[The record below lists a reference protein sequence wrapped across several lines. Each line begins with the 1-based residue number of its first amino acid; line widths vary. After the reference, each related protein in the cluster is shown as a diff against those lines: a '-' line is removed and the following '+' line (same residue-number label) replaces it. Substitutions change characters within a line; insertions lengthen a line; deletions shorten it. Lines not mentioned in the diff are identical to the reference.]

1 MKEDAL
7 IAAGNY
13 RGAAEFARTNVDVED
28 RYDIDN
34 LLWHLEGAH
43 ASLFAKEHNVSIES
57 FDEAEALI
65 KHYREQILASDVS
78 QAVRANFLNDTTR
91 PYIGTEYDG
100 IMLNTYK
107 AIDYMAMGDMEAA
120 RVEFNRAIDR
130 QRRAKAYFAQMIA
143 KERAELEKKE
153 QQKHAS
159 GSDMHLTETLQNPDI
174 KVRLEQGYP
183 GLYAFE
189 PYPDFINP
197 MTTYLAGVFAMAD
210 DNPGKA
216 ETLLKEAYGM
226 MPENVMV
233 AADLQ
238 AVSSQLQSGKKD
250 KESLVWVLF
259 ENGQAPILMEWRIDL
274 PVFIAT
280 NKLDYISI
288 ALPRLVERQQ
298 AFSSLSLVTT
308 GAERYQT
315 AYLSSMERVIKTE
328 FEKNY
333 DAILRRAIFSM
344 MTKTAM
350 VYAANENS
358 RNNNNNEIGAL
369 ISLLATIYQVASTHA
384 DTRIWSTL
392 PKEFQLARFV
402 RPDDGRLQLMTPGG
416 LLLSQIELPDS
427 DYILVYVK
435 MATNGADPSVSVIP
449 IGGRLR

>member
-1 MKEDAL
+1 MQEDAL

-13 RGAAEFARTNVDVED
+13 RGAAEFARANVDVQD

-65 KHYREQILASDVS
+65 KHYREQMLSSDVT

-153 QQKHAS
+153 QQERAS
-159 GSDMHLTETLQNPDI
+159 GSDLRLTETLQNPDI
-174 KVRLEQGYP
+174 KARLEQGYP
-183 GLYAFE
+183 GLYSFE

-226 MPENVMV
+226 MPENTTV

-238 AVSSQLQSGKKD
+238 AVSSQLESGKRSQ
-250 KESLVWVLF
+250 ESLVWVMF

-308 GAERYQT
+308 GSERYQT

-358 RNNNNNEIGAL
+358 QNNNNEIGAL

-392 PKEFQLARFV
+392 PKEFQLARFS
-402 RPDDGRLQLMTPGG
+402 RPDDGILKLMSPGG
-416 LLLSQIELPDS
+416 LLLSQIELPES
-427 DYILVYVK
+427 DYTLVYVK
-435 MATNGADPSVSVIP
+435 MATHGADPSVSVIP
-449 IGGRLR
+449 FGRR

>member
-1 MKEDAL
+1 MREDAL

-13 RGAAEFARTNVDVED
+13 KGAAEFTRANVDVED

-34 LLWHLEGAH
+34 LLWHLEGGS

-57 FDEAEALI
+57 FDEGEVLI
-65 KHYREQILASDVS
+65 KHYREQMLSSDVS

-143 KERAELEKKE
+143 KERGEIEKKE
-153 QQKHAS
+153 QQERAS
-159 GSDMHLTETLQNPDI
+159 GSDMRLSETMKNPD
-174 KVRLEQGYP
+174 VQARLEQGYP

-189 PYPDFINP
+189 PYPDFVNP
-197 MTTYLAGVFAMAD
+197 MTTYLAGLFAMAD

-226 MPENVMV
+226 MKDNAGV
-233 AADLQ
+233 AADLELI
-238 AVSSQLQSGKKD
+238 SSRKKLS
-250 KESLVWVLF
+250 EPMVWVLF

-280 NKLDYISI
+280 NRLDYISI

-298 AFSSLSLVTT
+298 AFSSLSLVST
-308 GAERYQT
+308 GGERYQT
-315 AYLSSMERVIKTE
+315 AHLSSMERVIKTE

-344 MTKTAM
+344 MTKTAIS
-350 VYAANENS
+350 YAANENH
-358 RNNNNNEIGAL
+358 RNNSRHNNNEIGAL
-369 ISLLATIYQVASTHA
+369 ISVLATIYQMASTRA

-392 PKEFQLARFV
+392 PKEFQLARFT
-402 RPDDGRLQLMTPGG
+402 RPDDGMLKLMSPGG

-427 DYILVYVK
+427 DYTLVYVK
-435 MATNGADPSVSVIP
+435 MATHGADPSVSVIP
-449 IGGRLR
+449 FGRR